1 MYKQSAFLGLLL
13 GLFGLLGTAFA
24 QTPAGRPV
32 WVVPIEGPITPATA
46 RFVEARLAGAAA
58 ENALAVVFSIN
69 TPGGSVAAA
78 QEISSAI
85 LNAPMPT
92 VAVADQALSAGALI
106 AMSAE
111 NLAMLPG
118 GAVGAATAI
127 NGLTGETASEKI
139 NSAWRGQFRS
149 VAEARGRNARVAE
162 AMVSERIEI
171 PGLSSSTELVT
182 LTAAQALEYDI
193 ADLQAGSVQ
202 DALSQLG
209 YGDVALQT
217 VAPSPWER
225 VTGAL
230 SNPLWAALLLAVG
243 VIGITVEVFAPGFGL
258 PGIVGVGALLLFFV
272 GVFAGSPPGPLDVAL
287 IVVGLVLIA
296 VELFVTPGFGF
307 IGAFGVAALVWGI
320 ARTFEGDT
328 LAVLG
333 YTVVFGGVL
342 LGLAVWLLPNSRFF
356 RPLVLAARLG
366 PVPGEAPPGPPSA
379 LRTLVGAT
387 GVALTDLRPAGTVL
401 VDGDTRVD
409 VVSEG
414 PYVGRGNRVEVVR
427 VEGNRVTVRDLGA

>member
-1 MYKQSAFLGLLL
+1 M
-13 GLFGLLGTAFA
+13 
-24 QTPAGRPV
+24 
-32 WVVPIEGPITPATA
+32 PITGPITPATA
-46 RFVEARLAGAAA
+46 RFVEARLASAADA
-58 ENALAVVFSIN
+58 NPLAVVFDID

-78 QEISSAI
+78 QDISSAI
-85 LNAPMPT
+85 LNAPLPT
-92 VAVADQALSAGALI
+92 IAVADQALSAGALV

-127 NGLTGETASEKI
+127 NGLTGETASEKV

-162 AMVSERIEI
+162 AMVSERVEI

-182 LTAAQALEYDI
+182 LTAAQALEYNI

-217 VAPSPWER
+217 VAPGPWER
-225 VTGAL
+225 LTGAL

-243 VIGITVEVFAPGFGL
+243 VIGIAVEFFAPGFGL

-287 IVVGLVLIA
+287 IVLGLVLIA

-307 IGAFGVAALVWGI
+307 VGAFGVAALVWGI

-342 LGLAVWLLPNSRFF
+342 LGLAGWLLPNSRFL

-366 PVPGEAPPGPPSA
+366 PVPGEAPPGPPAA
-379 LRTLVGAT
+379 LRNLGGAT
-387 GVALTDLRPAGTVL
+387 GGALTDLRPAGAVL

-409 VVSEG
+409 VVSDG
-414 PYVGRGNRVEVVR
+414 GYVPKGNRVEVVR

>member
-1 MYKQSAFLGLLL
+1 ME
-13 GLFGLLGTAFA
+13 
-24 QTPAGRPV
+24 
-32 WVVPIEGPITPATA
+32 EG
-46 RFVEARLAGAAA
+46 
-58 ENALAVVFSIN
+58 S
-69 TPGGSVAAA
+69 
-78 QEISSAI
+78 
-85 LNAPMPT
+85 
-92 VAVADQALSAGALI
+92 
-106 AMSAE
+106 
-111 NLAMLPG
+111 G

-127 NGLTGETASEKI
+127 NGLTGETASEKV

-258 PGIVGVGALLLFFV
+258 PGIVGV
-272 GVFAGSPPGPLDVAL
+272 
-287 IVVGLVLIA
+287 
-296 VELFVTPGFGF
+296 
-307 IGAFGVAALVWGI
+307 
-320 ARTFEGDT
+320 
-328 LAVLG
+328 
-333 YTVVFGGVL
+333 
-342 LGLAVWLLPNSRFF
+342 
-356 RPLVLAARLG
+356 ARLDHAITC
-366 PVPGEAPPGPPSA
+366 VRE
-379 LRTLVGAT
+379 RVGTDHANEQLILDEED
-387 GVALTDLRPAGTVL
+387 GGAACLTHKSDLPC
-401 VDGDTRVD
+401 
-409 VVSEG
+409 
-414 PYVGRGNRVEVVR
+414 
-427 VEGNRVTVRDLGA
+427 